1 MTEKTGIDLPGEVAS
16 LYIPEDTMSNVD
28 LASSSFGQANKITP
42 IQMITAYS
50 AAINGGKLVTPYLV
64 QEVVDADGN
73 IVMEH
78 ETEEKRQVISEETSK
93 TIREQLEAVVEGNGG
108 HNAYIQGYRIGG
120 KSGTSEKLDEYTEG
134 QEMKLS
140 LIHI

>member
-93 TIREQLEAVVEGNGG
+93 TIREQLEAVVEGNC
-108 HNAYIQGYRIGG
+108 
-120 KSGTSEKLDEYTEG
+120 
-134 QEMKLS
+134 
-140 LIHI
+140 

>member
-1 MTEKTGIDLPGEVAS
+1 
-16 LYIPEDTMSNVD
+16 MSNVD

-93 TIREQLEAVVEGNGG
+93 TIL
-108 HNAYIQGYRIGG
+108 
-120 KSGTSEKLDEYTEG
+120 
-134 QEMKLS
+134 
-140 LIHI
+140 